1 MVDTCR
7 VLVTGF
13 DWYRCSGFVF
23 YHPNPSGVV
32 ASRLDGRVVNGCRVR
47 GLVLNVSYNEIDV
60 LRRVLDEYRPG
71 IIVSMGLHPRVTK
84 PLLEMVA
91 VNAMFSSLGDVS
103 GYKPVFE
110 KIDDKGPSV
119 VSVPVDIHGLYDH
132 LKKKGFNVAPSNTL
146 GLYLCNSIAYTI
158 YSWAWR
164 NKAKAVF
171 IHIPPVGTLRLRIS
185 IDTGI
190 GEWSIN
196 RLEELVLEII
206 KYLSSPS
213 T

>member
-1 MVDTCR
+1 MVTCR

-13 DWYRCSGFVF
+13 DWYRGLGFVF

-32 ASRLDGRVVNGCRVR
+32 ASRLNGAVVNDCRVR
-47 GLVLNVSYNEIDV
+47 GLILNVSYSEINV
-60 LRRVLDEYRPG
+60 LRRVLDEYKPG
-71 IIVSMGLHPRVTK
+71 IIVSMGLHPRATK

-91 VNAMFSSLGDVS
+91 VNTMFSSLGDVS

-110 KIDDKGPSV
+110 KIDDKGPNV
-119 VSVPVDIHGLYDH
+119 VSAPADIHGLYTY
-132 LKKKGFNVAPSNTL
+132 LKEKSFDVAPSNTL
-146 GLYLCNSIAYTI
+146 GLYLCNSVAYTI

-171 IHIPPVGTLRLRIS
+171 IHVPPVGTLRLRIGMN
-185 IDTGI
+185 TGV
-190 GEWSIN
+190 GEWGID
-196 RLEELVLEII
+196 RLEELVREII
-206 KYLSSPS
+206 IYLSSPL